1 MSQVFDIL
9 KPISGTTKLSQ
20 LYQIIRDHDQA
31 IRSSFSGAVAPAT
44 PVAGQLWEDTANDKL
59 FIYTSAGAWAEVAVA
74 NIGLGL
80 EIIASRGSHTSLDAR
95 LDAQLNEDGTLKAA
109 TTLNP
114 SQWYDLT
121 IASGYVSTTSFKAK
135 GADYTTVYYATRR
148 LKINQAGGAYYTE
161 VASSSYGAPDT
172 TVVTRDAVVGANA
185 AAFRYA
191 SHSIVGPRRASFG
204 DGAVSYAMI
213 GNKTVASP
221 VGTYTVL
228 VGDDIVLANGTFTVT
243 GPIAALFGAGRS
255 LIVINIG
262 AGNITYDAYSS
273 ETINGSASPFILY
286 PDQSLCM
293 TCDGSNWKRFDQ
305 PNSLSV
311 PTITSFAN
319 APHTHAASGA
329 TGGTITNITG
339 AAATATT
346 ATTATTAGTCTGN
359 AATATTLTT
368 GAQTIS
374 TVLRGTPTV
383 GTSTDDTGN
392 NNFRVFGTLRVDGE
406 PSAFQDHWTYL
417 SDERAKKNIKDY
429 TLGLNEIIRFQ
440 PKSFEYNGQFETPVG
455 LRSVGLVAQDV
466 AKIIP
471 EAVNKK
477 MVKQHKTDV
486 EEKEVLE
493 LGAGLNMHS
502 MFINA
507 IKELNQRLEKLE
519 GKK

>member
-148 LKINQAGGAYYTE
+148 LKINQVGGAYYTE

-221 VGTYTVL
+221 TGTYTVL
-228 VGDDIVLANGTFTVT
+228 VGDDIVLPDGTFTIT

-286 PDQSLCM
+286 PGQSLCIV
-293 TCDGSNWKRFDQ
+293 CDGSNWKRFDQ

-311 PTITSFAN
+311 PTIASFLNAN
-319 APHTHAASGA
+319 HTHAAAGA
-329 TGGTITNITG
+329 SGGTVTNITG
-339 AAATATT
+339 NAITATT
-346 ATTATTAGTCTGN
+346 ANALASGASVPSPVLSGTVTGSYTQAVGTWYALSIPGDWTGYAAYYLKDPMGFVHLRGSATCKSNGGTATWQLFSGSAYYPSY
-359 AATATTLTT
+359 AS
-368 GAQTIS
+368 IF
-374 TVLRGTPTV
+374 V
-383 GTSTDDTGN
+383 G
-392 NNFRVFGTLRVDGE
+392 
-406 PSAFQDHWTYL
+406 L
-417 SDERAKKNIKDY
+417 SDSSGVMDVFSIG
-429 TLGLNEIIRFQ
+429 T
-440 PKSFEYNGQFETPVG
+440 NGYVN
-455 LRSVGLVAQDV
+455 VIVAQDRMNLWFDGITFK
-466 AKIIP
+466 A
-471 EAVNKK
+471 A
-477 MVKQHKTDV
+477 
-486 EEKEVLE
+486 
-493 LGAGLNMHS
+493 
-502 MFINA
+502 
-507 IKELNQRLEKLE
+507 
-519 GKK
+519 

>member
-221 VGTYTVL
+221 VDTYTVL

-311 PTITSFAN
+311 PTIASFLNAN
-319 APHTHAASGA
+319 HTHAAAGA
-329 TGGTITNITG
+329 SGGTVTNITG
-339 AAATATT
+339 NAITATT
-346 ATTATTAGTCTGN
+346 ANALASGASVPSPAFSGTASGSLIVPASTFTVGAWTPLVSYIGSNWNEHSTTYGRKDPFGRVWLKGKLDVHTAPGAGVALSLPSGLRPDQLVYFIAN
-359 AATATTLTT
+359 WDLMSMHSAEMYITT
-368 GAQTIS
+368 GGDVTVSYKGVGAVVDLDMIS
-374 TVLRGTPTV
+374 F
-383 GTSTDDTGN
+383 TG
-392 NNFRVFGTLRVDGE
+392 D
-406 PSAFQDHWTYL
+406 
-417 SDERAKKNIKDY
+417 
-429 TLGLNEIIRFQ
+429 
-440 PKSFEYNGQFETPVG
+440 
-455 LRSVGLVAQDV
+455 
-466 AKIIP
+466 
-471 EAVNKK
+471 
-477 MVKQHKTDV
+477 
-486 EEKEVLE
+486 
-493 LGAGLNMHS
+493 
-502 MFINA
+502 
-507 IKELNQRLEKLE
+507 
-519 GKK
+519 

>member
-221 VGTYTVL
+221 GGTYTVL

-262 AGNITYDAYSS
+262 GGNITYDAYSS

-339 AAATATT
+339 NAATATT
-346 ATTATTAGTCTGN
+346 ANALFSGASVPSPAFSGTASGSLSVPASTFTTEAWSGPLSPRTYWSATENVYYMKDAMGFVHWKGL
-359 AATATTLTT
+359 LTN
-368 GAQTIS
+368 
-374 TVLRGTPTV
+374 V
-383 GTSTDDTGN
+383 GTNQGSLIIDIPSGYRPAGFAQFLIQKRYSGPSCAVMLSGGTLVSEFYDTGDQVFL
-392 NNFRVFGTLRVDGE
+392 NNF
-406 PSAFQDHWTYL
+406 TYK
-417 SDERAKKNIKDY
+417 A
-429 TLGLNEIIRFQ
+429 
-440 PKSFEYNGQFETPVG
+440 
-455 LRSVGLVAQDV
+455 
-466 AKIIP
+466 
-471 EAVNKK
+471 
-477 MVKQHKTDV
+477 
-486 EEKEVLE
+486 
-493 LGAGLNMHS
+493 
-502 MFINA
+502 
-507 IKELNQRLEKLE
+507 E
-519 GKK
+519 G